1 MLTALEAGPL
11 YRDREEAAASLAAS
25 LTEYRGRHPVVFGIP
40 RGGVPVAAEIARRLD
55 GVLDVVVAR
64 KLGAPFSEELAIGA
78 VTAEGG
84 RFLNEDII
92 RELGIDPDYIERV
105 TETKLEEARA
115 RERTFR
121 QGRPPTDLKGRVA
134 IVVDDGLATGATM
147 RAAVRAIRARQ
158 PAELVVAVPVGAR
171 EACAALRNEADAVV
185 CPSEPEPFGAV
196 GVYYRH
202 FEPVPDRRVQEILAG
217 EG

>member
-1 MLTALEAGPL
+1 MLTGLEAGPL
-11 YRDREEAAASLAAS
+11 YRDREEAAASLASS
-25 LTEYRGRHPVVFGIP
+25 LAEYRGRHPVVFGIP

-55 GVLDVVVAR
+55 GELDVVVAR

-78 VTAEGG
+78 VTADGG
-84 RFLNEDII
+84 RFLNQDII

-105 TETKLEEARA
+105 TKTKLEEARA

-121 QGRPPTDLKGRVA
+121 QGRPPTDLRDRVA

-147 RAAVRAIRARQ
+147 RAAGRAIRARQ
-158 PAELVVAVPVGAR
+158 PAKLVVAVPVGAR
-171 EACAALRNEADAVV
+171 EACAALRKETDAVV